1 MRHTRIPFT
10 IFAVALLAT
19 AAAAPAR
26 AAEPDWQWL
35 WVYCSTNLQVNE
47 RADGVLALME
57 RATKARYNGV
67 LLADS
72 KFGNLADRPDNYY
85 RNLERVRE
93 AADRLGIEVIPAVIP
108 VGYSGSILQHDPNL
122 AAALPVRDCPMVV
135 RDGVATVADASNRL
149 PNGGFEQADG
159 KKIPGW
165 DWMDP
170 CAARDTAVAHS
181 GEASLRM
188 TGFRKKDEHGHGR
201 VVRKLALAPFRQYRV
216 DCWIRT
222 KDLSGTGKV
231 RIMPLADG
239 QALNYTE
246 PGVKATQEWTRHSIL
261 FNSLRH
267 EEVRLYIG
275 IWGGRDGTL
284 WLDDV
289 SLREVAG
296 VNMLRREGCPLRVT
310 SDDGR
315 TVYEEGRDFKHWAY
329 PKMGRVP
336 WPGSFE
342 VVHPEP
348 PLVLTDD
355 SRIAGGERLRVSFFH
370 TALIHSGQVAC
381 CLSHP
386 RVFEVLQEQIRLVK
400 KYLRPKK
407 YMMSHDEIRVAGWC
421 DLCRAA
427 GANAGEV
434 LAKNVRRCTDII
446 RRTDPEAEIF
456 VWSDMFD
463 PHHNARADYYLVAS
477 TFEGSWE
484 GLDPSVHVVCW
495 YFGKRAESMPFFAG
509 RGHKILMAGYYD
521 QADVKANVLG
531 WREAAGKVSGA
542 ARGLMYTTWR
552 HNYEDLET
560 FARLATQP
568 RE

>member
-1 MRHTRIPFT
+1 MRHTRIPSA
-10 IFAVALLAT
+10 ILAT
-19 AAAAPAR
+19 ALLLTAHAGAR
-26 AAEPDWQWL
+26 AAKPDWQWL
-35 WVYCSTNLQVNE
+35 WVYVSTNLQVNE
-47 RADGVLALME
+47 RADDLVALME
-57 RATKARYNGV
+57 RAKKAGYNGV
-67 LLADS
+67 LLADY
-72 KFGNLADRPDNYY
+72 KFGNLADRPDHYY
-85 RNLERVRE
+85 RNLERVRQ
-93 AADRLGIEVIPAVIP
+93 AAERLGIEIIPAVMP

-122 AAALPVRDCPMVV
+122 AAGLPVRDCPMVV
-135 RDGVATVADASNRL
+135 RDGAAAVEDPSNLL
-149 PNGGFEQADG
+149 PNGGFEETGG
-159 KKIPGW
+159 KRMPGW

-188 TGFRKKDEHGHGR
+188 TRFREGNDHGNGR
-201 VVRKLALAPFRQYRV
+201 VVRKLTLAPFRQYRV

-222 KDLSGTGKV
+222 KDLSGPGNV

-239 QALNYTE
+239 QALNYTHL
-246 PGVKATQEWTRHSIL
+246 GVKPTQEWTRHSIL

-275 IWGGRDGTL
+275 IWGGREGTL

-296 VNMLRREGCPLRVT
+296 VNLLRRDGCPLRVT

-315 TVYEEGRDFKHWAY
+315 TVYEEGRDFRRWAW

-342 VVHPEP
+342 VAHPEP
-348 PLVLTDD
+348 PLVLTED
-355 SRIAGGERLRVSFFH
+355 SRIKDGQRLRVSFFH
-370 TALIHSGQVAC
+370 TVVIHSGQVGC
-381 CLSHP
+381 CLAHP
-386 RVFEVLQEQIRLVK
+386 KMFEVLEEQVRLVK

-427 GANAGEV
+427 GANAGEA
-434 LAKNVRRCTDII
+434 LAKNVARCTDII
-446 RRTDPEAEIF
+446 RRTDPEAQVF

-463 PHHNARADYYLVAS
+463 PHHNARDEYYLVAD
-477 TFEGSWE
+477 TLEGSWK

-495 YFGKRAESMPFFAG
+495 YLGKAGESMPFFAK
-509 RGHKILMAGYYD
+509 RGHKLLMAGYYD
-521 QADVKANVLG
+521 QADVKANVFG
-531 WREAAGKVSGA
+531 WREAAAKVPQA

-552 HNYEDLET
+552 HNYADLET
-560 FARLATQP
+560 FARLAAQTM
-568 RE
+568 E